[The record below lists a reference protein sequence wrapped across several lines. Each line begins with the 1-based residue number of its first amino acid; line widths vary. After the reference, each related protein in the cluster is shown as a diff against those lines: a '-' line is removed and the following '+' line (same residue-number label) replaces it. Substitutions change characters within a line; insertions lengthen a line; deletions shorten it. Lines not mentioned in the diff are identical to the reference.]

1 MFPNTEW
8 TQLAEATLHGDEA
21 GRAALEGLCR
31 TYWEPVRRFVIQRGW
46 PQDEAP
52 DLVQSF
58 FLYLMDKGLLQ
69 RAEREK
75 GRFRSFLQGIL
86 NNFLLCERDRRMT
99 LKRGSGLGHA
109 ELLEDT
115 ATTDS
120 LAGLEFDRQWALAI
134 MQVALNRVSAEC
146 RARRGEEA
154 LEVISIFIGGP
165 GEALSQE
172 SAAAR
177 LAMPV
182 AAFRS
187 EIHLWRQKLREYL
200 RAEVRRTVGAPH
212 EVEDEMNYLRQL
224 LTAA

>member
-1 MFPNTEW
+1 MFPDTEW
-8 TQLAEATLHGDEA
+8 TKLAGATLHGDEA

-31 TYWEPVRRFVIQRGW
+31 SYWEPVRRFVVQRGW
-46 PQDEAP
+46 TQDEAP

-58 FLYLMDKGLLQ
+58 FHFVMDKGLLR

-75 GRFRSFLQGIL
+75 GRFRCFLQGVL
-86 NNFLLCERDRRMT
+86 NNFLLAERDRRLT
-99 LKRGSGLGHA
+99 LKRGGGQEHE
-109 ELLEDT
+109 ELHEET
-115 ATTDS
+115 ASTDPT
-120 LAGLEFDRQWALAI
+120 AGLEFDRQWAMAV
-134 MQVALNRVSAEC
+134 MQVALNKVAAEC
-146 RARRGEEA
+146 RARRGDRT

-165 GEALSQE
+165 GEAISQE
-172 SAAAR
+172 DAAGK
-177 LAMPV
+177 LGMPV

-187 EIHLWRQKLREYL
+187 EILQWRQKLRGYL